1 MNLSFLFFYFAPIQE
16 PNKSKN
22 ARTCNSQKQNKKND
36 NNKASKN
43 ASHLFLSYMPLLSRG
58 MSRGREEKQRKR
70 GEKKV
75 NVHKKGREKK
85 K

>member
-1 MNLSFLFFYFAPIQE
+1 MNLFFFFYFAPIQE

-22 ARTCNSQKQNKKND
+22 VRTYNPQKQNKKND

-58 MSRGREEKQRKR
+58 MSQGREEKQRKR
-70 GEKKV
+70 EEKKV
-75 NVHKKGREKK
+75 NIPKKGREKK